1 MSWIK
6 GHLAGCTQRCYNI
19 LRPDPHFLS
28 QSRSRDQ
35 TFWLGLKAKILA
47 STSTWRPKFQ
57 YQPVWAK
64 ILVLFLLSKVW
75 SRSWS
80 QDWSQ
85 PWFRSQRFGLKT
97 LVSRLWSQPWSPSQR
112 FGLGLSLETL
122 VSAFVTVSKVCSRS
136 WSQDFSLNFGL
147 SLKAL
152 VSLFTVIGSMSVC
165 SAHGTFRVSSATDSG
180 RSHSLQANDE
190 LDKRHWLQCIDDA
203 LSREVLPLASAK
215 VRRHSS
221 DVSSTDTLSADFQSP
236 GTSHEDCSAS
246 SAATYEEN
254 VESCSF
260 NAVEKLPPVARSLQ
274 VTNCIFEEL

>member
-1 MSWIK
+1 MSEWLFSGAGSPGLSWIK

-64 ILVLFLLSKVW
+64 ILVLFLVSKVW

-85 PWFRSQRFGLKT
+85 PRFRSQRFGLKT

-165 SAHGTFRVSSATDSG
+165 CRVQHTAHSVYHPLLTLVAVTHFRPT
-180 RSHSLQANDE
+180 
-190 LDKRHWLQCIDDA
+190 
-203 LSREVLPLASAK
+203 
-215 VRRHSS
+215 
-221 DVSSTDTLSADFQSP
+221 
-236 GTSHEDCSAS
+236 TS
-246 SAATYEEN
+246 
-254 VESCSF
+254 
-260 NAVEKLPPVARSLQ
+260 
-274 VTNCIFEEL
+274 